1 MKIMDASKWNWAVN
15 FIASSS
21 FFMRVGC
28 FSFRLIN
35 LLLLGISICLLL
47 SGGVA
52 FLFSLV
58 GIIFFPDVFSGIQTH
73 NGFTLFLKQQR

>member
-21 FFMRVGC
+21 FMRVGC

-35 LLLLGISICLLL
+35 LLLLGIPICLPYQVVL
-47 SGGVA
+47 A

-58 GIIFFPDVFSGIQTH
+58 GLFFFLMFFPDS
-73 NGFTLFLKQQR
+73 NS

>member
-1 MKIMDASKWNWAVN
+1 MELGTVN

-28 FSFRLIN
+28 FSFGLIN

-47 SGGVA
+47 SELVRGSI
-52 FLFSLV
+52 LFSLV
-58 GIIFFPDVFSGIQTH
+58 GMFFDVFSDEFKTH
-73 NGFTLFLKQQR
+73 RNGFTLF